1 MHQKLRTYEKNQIDA
16 DGLTLS
22 DYQCQRLES
31 MEKVHEVRVK
41 MPFYHCSMDYFRLQ
55 LSRWS
60 QSNRQRGVKEYVE
73 AMYVTVPSS
82 LCTML
87 TRSAYENNSMNWVSR
102 RAIATLAFILRGLST
117 WMTNISLSEVSTT
130 TYGYFIA
137 DDTLR
142 LERHL

>member
-22 DYQCQRLES
+22 DYQRQRLES
-31 MEKVHEVRVK
+31 MEKAYEVRVK
-41 MPFYHCSMDYFRLQ
+41 MPFYHCCMDYFRLQ

-82 LCTML
+82 LVRCLLGQHTK
-87 TRSAYENNSMNWVSR
+87 T
-102 RAIATLAFILRGLST
+102 IP
-117 WMTNISLSEVSTT
+117 
-130 TYGYFIA
+130 
-137 DDTLR
+137 
-142 LERHL
+142 